1 MVKPR
6 ALKPG
11 DTIGIVSPASPID
24 PEKLAKGQRVVE
36 DAGFRVKR
44 FPHVLDADHYL
55 AGSDRDR
62 AADLQAAFQDDEV
75 DAIWCSRG
83 GYGCA
88 RLLPH
93 LDLDAM
99 AAANKLFLG
108 FSDITTIHLALNRRG
123 LPTIHAPM
131 ALSLS
136 VPREPYVAASF
147 LNVLQGADP
156 IPAEAPRAE
165 VAPPAHHTGDG
176 LPPTEPPPR
185 EPQQAPDD
193 GSWQNDSD
201 AYLNPNQ
208 NARADEFLDQARRA
222 EPRIT
227 DAMERIAE
235 KAPGSE
241 LTGLEHRLK
250 TEDSFKEKLSNAI
263 QEDPGRSVIAHIADM
278 KDSVRYT
285 LQSAE
290 GTYVQNVTRAIDS
303 LLSDG
308 YEPIKFKNSWGQP
321 GYQGINSFWRDPETG
336 HIFEVQFH
344 TPESFDA
351 KMSTHPLY
359 EEARLPSTSAERAT
373 EVSRMQEEIFG
384 AVPRPVGSPDIDLPG
399 GAGSP

>member
-156 IPAEAPRAE
+156 IPAEAPRATTLVGG
-165 VAPPAHHTGDG
+165 VAEGDVTGGCLCLLCDS
-176 LPPTEPPPR
+176 LAT
-185 EPQQAPDD
+185 PDAL
-193 GSWQNDSD
+193 D
-201 AYLNPNQ
+201 ATGKILLIEDVDENPH
-208 NARADEFLDQARRA
+208 RV
-222 EPRIT
+222 
-227 DAMERIAE
+227 DAMLTHLILAGVLASAAGIVVGEMSNTDERHDASIGGRPWRDIVTERIAPLGIPTVIDYPFGHRKE
-235 KAPGSE
+235 MLSLPLGVRARLDADAGTLTYLETPTRSG
-241 LTGLEHRLK
+241 LTG
-250 TEDSFKEKLSNAI
+250 
-263 QEDPGRSVIAHIADM
+263 
-278 KDSVRYT
+278 
-285 LQSAE
+285 
-290 GTYVQNVTRAIDS
+290 
-303 LLSDG
+303 
-308 YEPIKFKNSWGQP
+308 
-321 GYQGINSFWRDPETG
+321 
-336 HIFEVQFH
+336 
-344 TPESFDA
+344 
-351 KMSTHPLY
+351 
-359 EEARLPSTSAERAT
+359 
-373 EVSRMQEEIFG
+373 
-384 AVPRPVGSPDIDLPG
+384 
-399 GAGSP
+399 